1 MGEKRAL
8 EGTRVH
14 SANPRAPGRPTQTLG
29 APLLPAGRLAL
40 PGIARV
46 LGSQDCVRLGPAQVG
61 AAGAG
66 PPGGS
71 ALRAGA
77 GPGAGFG
84 ALGAGG
90 AAGGGAAE
98 PPVASD
104 APPSPRPPPVSAC
117 ASSSFAPARPAA
129 TSGRSPGTRS
139 PASGRLGTGMK
150 DRLEQL
156 KAKRLTQD
164 DDADEVEI
172 AVDNT
177 AFMDEFFAESL

>member
-1 MGEKRAL
+1 G
-8 EGTRVH
+8 
-14 SANPRAPGRPTQTLG
+14 Q
-29 APLLPAGRLAL
+29 
-40 PGIARV
+40 
-46 LGSQDCVRLGPAQVG
+46 
-61 AAGAG
+61 
-66 PPGGS
+66 PGGS

-77 GPGAGFG
+77 DPGAGFG

-90 AAGGGAAE
+90 AGGGGAAE
-98 PPVASD
+98 PPVASH
-104 APPSPRPPPVSAC
+104 APPSPRPPPASAF
-117 ASSSFAPARPAA
+117 ASSSFAPARPAT

-172 AVDNT
+172 AIDNT
-177 AFMDEFFAESL
+177 AFMDEFFAEIEETRQNIDKISEHVEEAKKLYSIILSAPIPEPSTVLIWTHLEELVKESCPG